1 MIGNDTINNG
11 NSQNIWL
18 VVVLER
24 TNETSLSLNIRS
36 ALNRSMGIP
45 QVFFTKISFFFNEN
59 FNFIDGFFKKIIIKL
74 QLK

>member
-45 QVFFTKISFFFNEN
+45 QVFLRKYHFFQRKFQ
-59 FNFIDGFFKKIIIKL
+59 IYRRFF
-74 QLK
+74 